1 MSKTKLELTRPWK
14 YKDYRLEPRI
24 LIHKTDL
31 SGGDSTTENMLI
43 HWDNLLALKA
53 LEQEYAG
60 KVKCVYIDPP
70 YNTWSAFEHYDDW
83 LEHSLW
89 LSMMY
94 ERLRLIHSLLR
105 NDWWIIFVQLDDIEV
120 HYCKVIMDE
129 LFWRENFISTIAVKS
144 STPSWLKTAHKT
156 KTIIKQKDLVLVYKK
171 WDSID
176 INPQYM
182 WNNKRDTHYSYYFDF
197 EKRKVIKLSDIL
209 KEKWLLKDKESLWD
223 LNINDK
229 SFKNFYIKNKD
240 NIFRTAPTMPDD
252 IKKKSKENPD
262 QVIEYWDEEW
272 RQYAFWWNRMTF
284 LSKAVQELD
293 TGEID
298 LWILLCD
305 FWWDIDFQ
313 NSQNE
318 WSVSFPASKKPERLI
333 MRILKLC
340 TKPWDIVLDSF
351 LWSWTTCSVAHKMW
365 RKWIGIELGE
375 HAYTHC
381 KARIDKVID
390 GEQWGISKAVNRQ
403 GGWWYKFYELWPSV
417 LIQDSYWNY
426 IINPEFN
433 SADLIQ
439 SLCKIE
445 NFTYKAYL
453 DNIKH
458 GYSTEKDFIHV
469 TTRHI
474 TQDIL
479 NDIVNNS
486 LKQWETILV
495 VAKTFASDLELPEC
509 IQIKKIPPEILGKC
523 EYNKN
528 DYSLPVTD
536 TVVEDEE
543 EIEE

>member
-1 MSKTKLELTRPWK
+1 
-14 YKDYRLEPRI
+14 
-24 LIHKTDL
+24 
-31 SGGDSTTENMLI
+31 
-43 HWDNLLALKA
+43 
-53 LEQEYAG
+53 
-60 KVKCVYIDPP
+60 
-70 YNTWSAFEHYDDW
+70 
-83 LEHSLW
+83 
-89 LSMMY
+89 
-94 ERLRLIHSLLR
+94 
-105 NDWWIIFVQLDDIEV
+105 
-120 HYCKVIMDE
+120 
-129 LFWRENFISTIAVKS
+129 
-144 STPSWLKTAHKT
+144 
-156 KTIIKQKDLVLVYKK
+156 LVLVYKK